1 MRDGTGAINFL
12 DQKQP
17 KQGASKGGGKRRQ
30 RNTLARKEIETLTQD
45 ASVLDR
51 ASPMPEVHSM
61 GHLHHINDDSKLRD
75 IGDDDNYQF

>member
-17 KQGASKGGGKRRQ
+17 KQGVSKGGGGKRRQ

-45 ASVLDR
+45 ASALDR
-51 ASPMPEVHSM
+51 ASPIPEVHSM
-61 GHLHHINDDSKLRD
+61 GHLHHMDDDGKLRD
-75 IGDDDNYQF
+75 IGDDDNF